1 MTPDSSTLDTT
12 ARLFRGFGD
21 TSRLAILEALRYA
34 PRSVGELVEA
44 TGLSQPNTS
53 NHLGCLFDCGLVT
66 REQRGRHVFY
76 ALSDH
81 QVAELLDLA
90 RGLLDEVAGGV
101 ESCERY
107 AEGASS

>member
-1 MTPDSSTLDTT
+1 MTLDSIALDTVS
-12 ARLFRGFGD
+12 RLFRGFGD

-34 PRSVGELVEA
+34 PRSVGEVVEA

-66 REQRGRHVFY
+66 REQRGRRVFY

-81 QVAELLDLA
+81 RVAELLDMA
-90 RGLLDEVAGGV
+90 RGILTEVAGGV

-107 AEGASS
+107 ADEASS